1 MSGIHE
7 LTALQQGEAIR
18 SGDLS
23 PTELTSHYIDRIRTM
38 DGTICAFVTV
48 TEELAFDQARAAERR
63 LRQARHGGQVG
74 PLHGVPVAV
83 KDLTRIENVRCT
95 QGSALYV
102 DDIADIDDHV
112 VARMK
117 AAGLVIVGTTN
128 TPEFGLPCYTENR
141 IAPATRN
148 PWSFDHSPGGS
159 SGGSAAAV
167 AAGLAPIAQGTDAG
181 GSVRIPASACGI
193 VGLKP
198 SRGRVSNGPVDH
210 DVTGLSVHGALGRTV
225 ADAAALLDAMSGL
238 MPGDSY
244 TAPPVAERG
253 LRRLRIAAIPEPMIP
268 GVTAHP
274 DCLEALDRAT
284 QVIRDAGHSVEELH
298 MSPDPDVANAFA
310 RVWSVNAAR
319 LTLDENE
326 EEQLAPFTR
335 YMREMGRGVTGS
347 ELHTALLTFRGI
359 GQLLADLVFGNYDV
373 LLTPTMA
380 KPPARIGEFSSD
392 PDQAAD
398 YMRMMAFMPY
408 TPLSNIAGLPALSL
422 PIHWNEQNLPIGVM
436 ISGRYGDERA
446 ILELAKEIEP
456 SVRWPEPRVGG
467 GAE

>member
-1 MSGIHE
+1 
-7 LTALQQGEAIR
+7 
-18 SGDLS
+18 
-23 PTELTSHYIDRIRTM
+23 
-38 DGTICAFVTV
+38 
-48 TEELAFDQARAAERR
+48 
-63 LRQARHGGQVG
+63 
-74 PLHGVPVAV
+74 
-83 KDLTRIENVRCT
+83 
-95 QGSALYV
+95 
-102 DDIADIDDHV
+102 
-112 VARMK
+112 
-117 AAGLVIVGTTN
+117 
-128 TPEFGLPCYTENR
+128 
-141 IAPATRN
+141 
-148 PWSFDHSPGGS
+148 
-159 SGGSAAAV
+159 
-167 AAGLAPIAQGTDAG
+167 
-181 GSVRIPASACGI
+181 
-193 VGLKP
+193 
-198 SRGRVSNGPVDH
+198 
-210 DVTGLSVHGALGRTV
+210 
-225 ADAAALLDAMSGL
+225 
-238 MPGDSY
+238 
-244 TAPPVAERG
+244 
-253 LRRLRIAAIPEPMIP
+253 
-268 GVTAHP
+268 
-274 DCLEALDRAT
+274 
-284 QVIRDAGHSVEELH
+284 